1 MDFRGFFLDSKHYNM
16 KVNCPKIRVRVKLC
30 GEFKSWSCSFSV
42 QTTISNWQLENSTF
56 LSDSLGLFWGGCVN
70 YGTLFGF
77 HRQQQRVIHLLQLRL
92 CLWLGFLSIATAAEA
107 QGYGKTGYTAVVQTD
122 GPWRKPLAPLLS
134 YFSTSLLF
142 QYILMLSSE
151 LYT

>member
-16 KVNCPKIRVRVKLC
+16 KVNCLKIRAREKLC
-30 GEFKSWSCSFSV
+30 GEFKGWSCSFSV
-42 QTTISNWQLENSTF
+42 QTTISDWQQENFSF
-56 LSDSLGLFWGGCVN
+56 WFFRSILGRMCQPWHTVWFPSATTKGYSFAAAPIVLV
-70 YGTLFGF
+70 T
-77 HRQQQRVIHLLQLRL
+77 
-92 CLWLGFLSIATAAEA
+92 GFLSIATAAEA

-122 GPWRKPLAPLLS
+122 GPWRKPSAPLVS